1 MRDKYCFLLFFSSR
15 SIFPPFLFFFLLF
28 FSFPL
33 SRPFSID
40 TQLGFRF
47 FKLKSSSTSSL
58 AIESRYAHFFS
69 LSFILV
75 HSFSLIHSHS
85 FSLSL
90 SLFALRIHTHIR
102 RSMMNDAI
110 KNGREKKKC
119 SRRRTR
125 RRRREKRRILL
136 VENMIHISYSNS
148 SYSIIY
154 NSSYNLSIYIYAYT
168 HINMY
173 IYKYMHIYIYI
184 HTHDYAY
191 CYISFDVFFPPRYT
205 SSSTFHIIIPFL
217 SNP

>member
-75 HSFSLIHSHS
+75 HSLSLIHSH
-85 FSLSL
+85 SLSL